1 MLTPLHSVLAP
12 YRSQGLG
19 TALVRH
25 ALRAAL
31 HPTTPPP
38 PTPPATGTATRA
50 QLKPAELRRPIN
62 RALVHVH
69 VGNDAARKF
78 YERLGFKETGV

>member
-1 MLTPLHSVLAP
+1 MLTFSVLAP

-19 TALVRH
+19 SALVTS

-31 HPTTPPP
+31 HPTAPPP
-38 PTPPATGTATRA
+38 PTPPASGPTTRA
-50 QLKPAELRRPIN
+50 ALQPAKPRAPIN
-62 RALVHVH
+62 RALVHVQ
-69 VGNDAARKF
+69 VGNTEARKF